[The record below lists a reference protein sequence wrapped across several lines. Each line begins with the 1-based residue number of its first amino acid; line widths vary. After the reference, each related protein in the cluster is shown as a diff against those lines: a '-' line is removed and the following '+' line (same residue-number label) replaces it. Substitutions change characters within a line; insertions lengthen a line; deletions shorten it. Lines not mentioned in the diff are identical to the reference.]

1 MNCPVI
7 ESFGLTSMCIADIIL
22 NVNYFKLFN
31 KEYVEWMK
39 ACIVQ
44 HVLWLYEN
52 FMSLRV
58 KLFLHALRAIKQA
71 QKFQKQIE
79 ISPIVGVRRSQ
90 HLPAEHDVNM

>member
-1 MNCPVI
+1 
-7 ESFGLTSMCIADIIL
+7 
-22 NVNYFKLFN
+22 
-31 KEYVEWMK
+31 MK

-58 KLFLHALRAIKQA
+58 KLFLYALRAIKKA

-79 ISPIVGVRRSQ
+79 IPAIVGLGHSK